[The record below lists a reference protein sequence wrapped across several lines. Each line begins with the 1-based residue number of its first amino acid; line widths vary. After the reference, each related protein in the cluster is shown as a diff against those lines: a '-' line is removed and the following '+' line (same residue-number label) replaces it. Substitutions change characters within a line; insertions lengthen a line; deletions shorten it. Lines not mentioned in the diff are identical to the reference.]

1 MPAPYTPLIPFF
13 TYYPFLR
20 VASLLLD
27 EEYNDIKDFL
37 QSEGE
42 IEKQAREIGKNR
54 VISIFRDIKPELSLS
69 DKGFI
74 CENCEEIECML
85 FCPNKAIGERQKS
98 GRRSERVGERVGFR
112 EINWELCNLCGE
124 CFRNCKENEAY
135 EDKFKAKKSILS
147 YLFSRLIVNL
157 TEEWVRRRYAIKE
170 ARRYSELI
178 ENEDDARKKYVL
190 GILSADLGI
199 KADISELS
207 SNSIKVHVSSYLR
220 ASSRIKSE
228 KWRLI
233 NQDLIKGYVELTE
246 SDYIRVI
253 EEFLRDR
260 LVEKIEIDDE
270 VKKILEPY
278 LKEIEP
284 IIFSEKEKI
293 GKVKFD
299 KIETECFPPCM
310 KKILSDLKAGINLPH
325 TARFAITSFL
335 INIGLDVDD
344 VMALFRSAPDFRE
357 DLTRYQ
363 VEHIA
368 GAKGTEYDCP
378 ACDTMRTYHNC
389 YVECKTYHPLS
400 KYEECMRRLT
410 YKTGKKKTND
420 KKDKR
425 DSHKGNTL

>member
-1 MPAPYTPLIPFF
+1 MSSYTPILPFF
-13 TYYPFLR
+13 TYYPFLK

-42 IEKQAREIGKNR
+42 IEKQARETGKNT
-54 VISIFRDIKPELSLS
+54 VISIFKNVKPERSFS

-74 CENCEEIECML
+74 CENCDEVTCMKVCPSKALKEASKPGSKEIT
-85 FCPNKAIGERQKS
+85 ID
-98 GRRSERVGERVGFR
+98 
-112 EINWELCNLCGE
+112 WELCDLCGL
-124 CFRNCKENEAY
+124 CFKDCKEKESY

-147 YLFSRLIVNL
+147 YLFSRLLVNL
-157 TEEWVRRRYAIKE
+157 TEEWVRRRFAVKE

-178 ENEDDARKKYVL
+178 KNEDFARKKYVL
-190 GILSADLGI
+190 GIISADLGI

-233 NQDLIKGYVELTE
+233 NQDLVKGYVEITE
-246 SDYIRVI
+246 NDFIRLI
-253 EEFLRDR
+253 EEFLRER
-260 LVEKIEIDDE
+260 LAEKVEIDDDL
-270 VKKILEPY
+270 KDILEPY

-284 IIFSEKEKI
+284 VIFIEKERI

-299 KIETECFPPCM
+299 KVEMECFPPCM

-335 INIGLDVDD
+335 INIGLDVEEI
-344 VMALFRSAPDFRE
+344 MALFRSAPDFRE

-368 GAKGTEYDCP
+368 GATGTEYDCP

-389 YVECKTYHPLS
+389 YAECKTYHPLS
-400 KYEECMRRLT
+400 KYEECMRRLAFKN
-410 YKTGKKKTND
+410 KTKKKE
-420 KKDKR
+420 
-425 DSHKGNTL
+425 